1 MMKLEI
7 QNFVGGVVT
16 KVFIQ
21 HSEYEK
27 GVRHLYNVDGIL
39 SLSNSNSSIYTHGFI
54 FCMKELIWTI
64 YNV

>member
-1 MMKLEI
+1 MVGGGQAMKVYC
-7 QNFVGGVVT
+7 QGGVVT

-54 FCMKELIWTI
+54 FCMKELI
-64 YNV
+64 